1 MLSAFRKQ
9 NVLQLDELVRFVL
22 TGEENFGQPL
32 VLKSLFIFHFCFQ
45 PENETIN
52 RCAVVSQSSPVTK
65 QTAQYFCFR
74 RRGLGLVK
82 SAKYSGTNP
91 EKCLGVHLSL
101 SLFVAQ
107 LSTEGGM
114 SLKWSPVIRDVLG

>member
-1 MLSAFRKQ
+1 MRLKGTGKNNAMCWPQLSAFRKQ

-45 PENETIN
+45 AENETIN

-65 QTAQYFCFR
+65 QTAQYLCFR
-74 RRGLGLVK
+74 HLGLG
-82 SAKYSGTNP
+82 
-91 EKCLGVHLSL
+91 
-101 SLFVAQ
+101 
-107 LSTEGGM
+107 
-114 SLKWSPVIRDVLG
+114 